1 MSWLATCLH
10 RLIVNFVNYIN
21 PILLLRRRLEE
32 RWSTLRLLRFLL
44 LGAVRP
50 AAGLGCLVQVLPN
63 DFLDP
68 SRLAGVHALFVF
80 EVSAHQA
87 GAAHAFIGTD
97 VYSVPGAEGML
108 EESDGE
114 VVGRGD
120 AVLPFGEVSENDSEC
135 SERREAHM
143 KEYLQ
148 QNQVP

>member
-10 RLIVNFVNYIN
+10 RPIVNFVTYLN
-21 PILLLRRRLEE
+21 PILLLRLHEV

-44 LGAVRP
+44 LSAVCP
-50 AAGLGCLVQVLPN
+50 AARLRCLVQALPN

-68 SRLAGVHALFVF
+68 FRLAGVHALFVF

-97 VYSVPGAEGML
+97 VYSESGAEGML

-120 AVLPFGEVSENDSEC
+120 AVLPFGEVSENDGEC
-135 SERREAHM
+135 SKRRETHM